1 MESETIRQYKEQA
14 VSCRDIFIKKNK
26 DYGPSWRIMRI
37 PTLIDQIYI
46 KANRIRSIE
55 DGKQQ
60 MIADDIPSEFK
71 GIINYCVLTLIQM
84 EHGATLSDNPNFDQV
99 LIHYDNYIEKAMNL
113 MTKKSHDYGEAWRN
127 MYVSSYTD
135 LILTKI
141 LRIRSILINDGKTN
155 VSEGIDAN
163 LFDMMNYAF
172 FGLIKLSYHENK

>member
-1 MESETIRQYKEQA
+1 MESTTIRQYKEQA
-14 VSCRDIFIKKNK
+14 AGCRDIFIKKNK

-60 MIADDIPSEFK
+60 MIDDDIPSEFR
-71 GIINYCVLTLIQM
+71 GIINYCALTLIQI
-84 EHGATLSDNPNFDQV
+84 EHGSKLTENPDFETI
-99 LIHYDNYIEKAMNL
+99 LKLYDSYIEKAMNL
-113 MTKKSHDYGEAWRN
+113 MNKKNHDYGEAWRN

-141 LRIRSILINDGKTN
+141 LRIRSIIENKGKTN

-172 FGLIKLSYHENK
+172 FGLIKLSDHENK

>member
-1 MESETIRQYKEQA
+1 MESVTIRQYKEQA
-14 VSCRDIFIKKNK
+14 AGCRDIFIKKNK
-26 DYGPSWRIMRI
+26 DYGLSWRIMRI

-55 DGKQQ
+55 DGKQ
-60 MIADDIPSEFK
+60 MIDDDIPSEFR
-71 GIINYCVLTLIQM
+71 GIINYCVLTLIQI
-84 EHGATLSDNPNFDQV
+84 EHGSTLSDNPDFD
-99 LIHYDNYIEKAMNL
+99 LILNLYNSYIDKAMNL
-113 MTKKSHDYGEAWRN
+113 MNKKNHDYGEAWRN

-141 LRIRSILINDGKTN
+141 LRIRSIIENEGKTN

-172 FGLIKLSYHENK
+172 FGLIKLSDHESK